1 MKAKLLVPAAVT
13 LVSAI
18 GLLAATGH
26 LPLVGKP
33 ATHITG
39 SIDKGPP
46 PIMVTAARA
55 RVSDFTETVTVTG
68 TLVPREEILVGPEV
82 EGLRVVEVLADEGD
96 RVKKGQVLARLVID
110 TLEAQMGQNEAS
122 IARATAAM
130 AQAQSSIVSAEAKL
144 VEAQGAYNRG
154 KPLTKSGYLSES
166 GMEQRESAAKSAEA
180 ALSSARDGL
189 KVAQADKAQLE
200 AQRRGISWRRGR
212 TEIMS
217 PADGIISRRLVR
229 IGGYA
234 TGASDSMFRVIA
246 KGEIELDAEVTESRI
261 AKLKEGQAAEV
272 TISGNTTVAGKI
284 RLVSPE
290 IDKAT
295 RLGRVRI
302 FLGDNPV
309 LRIGGFARGVVETAK
324 SRGIAIPASALL
336 YGQGGASVQV
346 ITDGVVRTR
355 KVKLGLENGSQVE
368 VREGLGEGD
377 LVVAKSG
384 TFLRDGDAVRA
395 VVVEPR
401 RVNEAG

>member
-1 MKAKLLVPAAVT
+1 MKTKILVPAAATIIAALAFV
-13 LVSAI
+13 
-18 GLLAATGH
+18 AATGH

-33 ATHITG
+33 GATITG

-55 RVSDFTETVTVTG
+55 KLADFIETVTVTG
-68 TLVPREEILVGPEV
+68 TLVPREEILIGPEV

-96 RVKKGQVLARLVID
+96 RVTKGQVLARLVTD
-110 TLEAQMGQNEAS
+110 TLEAQMAQNAAS
-122 IARATAAM
+122 IARATAAI
-130 AQAQSSIVSAEAKL
+130 AQAQSAILSADAKL

-166 GMEQRESAAKSAEA
+166 GMEQRESAAKSATA

-189 KVAQADKAQLE
+189 KVAEADKAQLE
-200 AQRRGISWRRGR
+200 AQRREISWRRSR

-234 TGASDSMFRVIA
+234 AGASDAMFRVIA
-246 KGEIELDAEVTESRI
+246 KGEIELDAEVTESRV
-261 AKLKEGQAAEV
+261 AKLKEGQPAEV
-272 TISGNTTVAGKI
+272 TIAGGTAVTGKI
-284 RLVSPE
+284 RIVSPE

-302 FLGDNPV
+302 FLGDNPA
-309 LRIGGFARGVVETAK
+309 LRIGGFARGVVETAR

-336 YGQGGASVQV
+336 YGQDGASVQV
-346 ITDGVVRTR
+346 IADGVVRTR
-355 KVKLGLENGSQVE
+355 KVKLGLENGGQVE
-368 VREGLGEGD
+368 VREGLAEGD
-377 LVVAKSG
+377 LIVAKSG
-384 TFLRDGDAVRA
+384 TFLRDGDGVRA
-395 VVVEPR
+395 VLPEHR
-401 RVNEAG
+401 RTSEAG